1 MHRLL
6 YTATAVLV
14 LVAAVSVITH
24 SANGVIGTTTTAPA
38 RGYYLTKN
46 TITGGNVLTA
56 CATGYHFASVWEILV
71 TSDLHYSK
79 TLGRTNTNSGVGP
92 PTVSGNSTFSN
103 AAYGWIRTG
112 GPADPNCLN
121 WTSSNSVDSGSAGA
135 LSFGAVHEPQWII
148 DNGTSTQTAI
158 SCDGTLSGTPLT
170 IGVWCVQN

>member
-6 YTATAVLV
+6 YTATAIFV

-24 SANGVIGTTTTAPA
+24 SANDVIGTTTTAPA

-71 TSDLHYSK
+71 TSDLHYNK
-79 TLGRTNTNSGVGP
+79 TLGRTNTNSGGGP
-92 PTVSGNSTFSN
+92 PALAGGTTFST
-103 AAYGWIRTG
+103 APFGWIRVG
-112 GPADPNCLN
+112 GIGDPNCFN
-121 WTSSNSVDSGSAGA
+121 WTSSSAVNSGSAA
-135 LSFGAVHEPQWII
+135 TLNFGSAHEPQWLI
-148 DNGTSTQTAI
+148 DNNTGGQTAI
-158 SCDGTLSGTPLT
+158 SCDGTLSGTPLP